1 MVEVVYILT
10 MGSWERFVCVSA
22 LSVEMN
28 WQRQGG
34 VLLPVTQGGQAVGL
48 ERGQSQP

>member
-1 MVEVVYILT
+1 MITGTLSQYTNSKKKQRSIKRMVEVVYILT

-28 WQRQGG
+28 W
-34 VLLPVTQGGQAVGL
+34 
-48 ERGQSQP
+48 